1 MENKDN
7 IFKLIT
13 RILLFGF
20 LFYSMYIVA
29 FPPKNESFWM
39 VLAFAIGSLAWL
51 IVGVVVGFA
60 IIGACVFL
68 LTRFL
73 NWAFNTDYFD

>member
-13 RILLFGF
+13 RILLIGF
-20 LFYSMYIVA
+20 LIFSLYIVA

-39 VLAFAIGSLAWL
+39 VFPFAIGSLAWL
-51 IVGVVVGFA
+51 GIGVVVGFA
-60 IIGACVFL
+60 VIGGCVFL
-68 LTRFL
+68 ITRFL
-73 NWAFNTDYFD
+73 GWAFNTDYFD